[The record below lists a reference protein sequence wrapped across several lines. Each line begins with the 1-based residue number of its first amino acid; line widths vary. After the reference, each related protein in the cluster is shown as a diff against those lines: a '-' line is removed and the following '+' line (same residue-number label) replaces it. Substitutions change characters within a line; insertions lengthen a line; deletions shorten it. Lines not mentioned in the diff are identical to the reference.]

1 MPFLRF
7 PRILPA
13 IFCGFALIGTIKAGT
28 QSVSNTLGALINAV
42 GSLSVPGSATLS
54 QSGAVFNAFSGA
66 VTVQYRA
73 RTSSGGGGTV
83 TLKVTQDF
91 QTAGPSVASGDLAY
105 TCGSAGMGT
114 ACSATTA
121 STSSAT
127 AVVTLPASACTGGG
141 SPCSSSDPNTVIVTF
156 TLADRPAV
164 STGSYTANVQFT
176 ISAT

>member
-1 MPFLRF
+1 M
-7 PRILPA
+7 
-13 IFCGFALIGTIKAGT
+13 ALKQLCVATALLLGCLSSPKEIQADTMT
-28 QSVSNTLGALINAV
+28 VSNTLNAFINAN
-42 GSLSVPGSATLS
+42 GSLSVPGSATLTHT
-54 QSGAVFNAFSGA
+54 GTIFDTFTGA

-73 RTSSGGGGTV
+73 RTTAAGGGNV

-91 QTAGPSVASGDLAY
+91 QTGGPSVALGDLTY
-105 TCGSAGMGT
+105 TCGSAGLGT
-114 ACSATTA
+114 ACGSSTA

-127 AVVTLPASACTGGG
+127 SVVTLPSSACTGGG

-164 STGSYTANVQFT
+164 STGTFTANVQFT